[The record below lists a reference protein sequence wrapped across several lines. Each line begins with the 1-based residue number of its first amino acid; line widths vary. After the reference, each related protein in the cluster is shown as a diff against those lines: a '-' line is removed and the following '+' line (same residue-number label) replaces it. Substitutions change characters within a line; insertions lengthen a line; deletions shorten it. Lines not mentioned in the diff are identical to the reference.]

1 MIEVTLKFETLAE
14 AANALASLSANSGS
28 TLGVT
33 TTEEAPKPR
42 KSKKAET
49 APTVTETPATVL
61 DLIQPA
67 PSAAAVLDPLAAL
80 GLPAAQLPPAATA
93 RPAVE
98 TTQQDLLKAFVEMG
112 KTPAPKGGT
121 DAIKAVLAKYG
132 VAIVPAIPKDKW
144 AEAIATI
151 KAALA

>member
-14 AANALASLSANSGS
+14 AANALASLSANSGN

-49 APTVTETPATVL
+49 AAVTETPAAVL